1 MCRFRIRTNSGD
13 GAHAAGGGGLQQE
26 QTYPDVN
33 IASAQSDRLSIIQA
47 TRNQI
52 HHRIRQ
58 IIELAI
64 QHTDHIPV
72 KPFEFE
78 ITVST
83 SRDLP
88 GFREAGGGSIVSK
101 LLSTKGLFDNL
112 S

>member
-1 MCRFRIRTNSGD
+1 MLKYDCRPRTNSGD
-13 GAHAAGGGGLQQE
+13 GAQAAGLQQE
-26 QTYPDVN
+26 AYTDVN
-33 IASAQSDRLSIIQA
+33 IASAQSDRLGIIQI

-64 QHTDHIPV
+64 QQTDHILV
-72 KPFEFE
+72 KQFYFE

-88 GFREAGGGSIVSK
+88 GFREESGGSIVSK